1 MVIPLIDINWP
12 LVAVLFVA
20 GWLFW
25 QVFIVRRPH

>member
-1 MVIPLIDINWP
+1 MVIPLIDINWQ
-12 LVAVLFVA
+12 LVAALFVA